1 MNRSPN
7 PDLLALS
14 HPLALLS
21 VFVLLIND
29 HVLKVYVPSALTGK
43 ISDFAGLFFFPLLL
57 GAILNLT
64 ANPLQIKPHRMAI
77 GSFGFTA
84 VWFSL
89 IKTLPFFSALT
100 GKFLSSLLFV
110 PVQIVT
116 DPGDLLALVMLIPAW
131 KLRSRVEQGNKKG
144 NKRLSYLALGLASIA
159 VMATS
164 PMVIFTVK
172 NLIVADDLLFTPAE
186 NSSGDYYYSAD
197 GGRTWEWFKFD
208 APASVAAQSGEYPEL
223 PVTVCL
229 PDNPEVCYQTGAEAI
244 LESNDGGQT
253 WHESWNIPAGRRQFL
268 ERSSPYLDIGPYDL
282 IAFDHKGK
290 QEIIA
295 ALGTGGVL
303 VKTGAGPWENFEAA
317 GAGPLH
323 FESKDFGDAVGMM
336 FGEIF
341 TLSVIALVLL
351 FILVV
356 GNVTDRDSKFYS
368 LLKKSCIAL
377 ILLFIPAYSL
387 LYTGQSLFF
396 VFLFLFLF
404 TAAATVILLL
414 FQIGFNTTRK
424 GQVGI
429 LILLFDWLASGF
441 AFALW
446 ANGTIPMYG
455 VSFIMA
461 VVFNILT
468 VIWIFRRQFAD
479 APPAP

>member
-1 MNRSPN
+1 M
-7 PDLLALS
+7 
-14 HPLALLS
+14 
-21 VFVLLIND
+21 
-29 HVLKVYVPSALTGK
+29 
-43 ISDFAGLFFFPLLL
+43 
-57 GAILNLT
+57 
-64 ANPLQIKPHRMAI
+64 
-77 GSFGFTA
+77 
-84 VWFSL
+84 
-89 IKTLPFFSALT
+89 
-100 GKFLSSLLFV
+100 
-110 PVQIVT
+110 
-116 DPGDLLALVMLIPAW
+116 
-131 KLRSRVEQGNKKG
+131 
-144 NKRLSYLALGLASIA
+144 
-159 VMATS
+159 
-164 PMVIFTVK
+164 
-172 NLIVADDLLFTPAE
+172 
-186 NSSGDYYYSAD
+186 
-197 GGRTWEWFKFD
+197 
-208 APASVAAQSGEYPEL
+208 
-223 PVTVCL
+223 
-229 PDNPEVCYQTGAEAI
+229 
-244 LESNDGGQT
+244 
-253 WHESWNIPAGRRQFL
+253 
-268 ERSSPYLDIGPYDL
+268 
-282 IAFDHKGK
+282 
-290 QEIIA
+290 
-295 ALGTGGVL
+295 L

-396 VFLFLFLF
+396 VFLFLF